1 MPITRKDA
9 PLPSIPQHQTFT
21 FPQDRHLLITTPRN
35 IFAWDSGGIHEI
47 FHSSKGGIV
56 AAKEAKDGSGMLAVA
71 SRNVVVM
78 HDTKRGKEESW
89 GLSAPEEEVRHLE
102 YSNDAKSLFLSNTSD
117 GVIQQYSVERSRLLA
132 PAQQHSSSPAAVAIS
147 PTGHLLLSGS
157 SSPPE
162 ISLKNLV
169 HNSSPT
175 LVMPEAS
182 SASVCC
188 AAFHPERP
196 NVFMLA
202 FRDGTVSAYDATRIK
217 KHYNSSGEDGEISHI
232 PNLHRSVV
240 FGTAS
245 VGRSGIA
252 APVIAVA
259 FLPGFKTRAVSVGH
273 DGRCRLFDFAN
284 GGVVLRTWHAK
295 APLTCLSVSAGKPS
309 RTKSTSSSLE
319 QQKER
324 SRKVASHTIGGPTSI
339 DSIIAVGRVDG
350 KVYLYDTLGLLLA
363 QKSVS
368 SQEDAILSLEWARGP
383 SPMSIKDSIGHF
395 SDDSPPS
402 LEPNAMQTKAMQR
415 QTQVTSPNLPEPQ
428 PPGLGL
434 PPDLRPLKVSV
445 GRQFTFH
452 PDEVD
457 AGTVRRK
464 PASPGYEPPTPPVQ
478 NQYNDL
484 FSPVKVTGIATRAP
498 ARAHISS
505 PQRARPRISSTTFTK
520 QVPEHNGADP
530 RKLSILTSDSHA
542 TSSSSAPRSGRCQ
555 NVSSLRPVRRISSQ
569 LSPLSTKKRHITFK
583 GENNN
588 TGGDATFSR
597 QTTGARSRN
606 AREEQDY
613 LLATRKISADPKPGS
628 ISHTSSHQKTFP
640 ATSNSLTNTVQKHG
654 DQFRGGMPPVSEPE
668 DDIWFTS
675 ESEED
680 ERPRRSR
687 RPLIRPPARLASR
700 SQINS
705 KGTISTTAENH
716 QPAFVVNPPPEKL
729 TDKEDREVVTAE
741 ETCSDQMVSAKEQL
755 SPQPL
760 FSPGSENVRQLFPRS
775 SSLSPRHKKKQ
786 QSPAKPRR
794 RKQALNLTAIALN
807 AEIAARQQ
815 PKSPWARVRA
825 GKSGTTGARASG
837 SPHQQHARPVRK
849 NEFVT
854 VLDGSAEAEAF
865 ELPCSSQDCSVCGDT
880 RGRVKDLESE
890 VAHLKGEVVALKAV
904 LRQNGLPFPA
914 CLR

>member
-1 MPITRKDA
+1 MPTTRRDA
-9 PLPSIPQHQTFT
+9 PLPSIPQNKQTFK
-21 FPQDRHLLITTPRN
+21 FPQDRHLLITTPRH
-35 IFAWDSGGIHEI
+35 IFAWDTSGVHEV

-78 HDTKRGKEESW
+78 HDTKRGKEASW
-89 GLSAPEEEVRHLE
+89 GLNAPEEEVRHLE

-132 PAQQHSSSPAAVAIS
+132 PAQQHTSSPAAVAIS
-147 PTGHLLLSGS
+147 PTGHMLLSAS

-162 ISLKNLV
+162 ISLKNLA
-169 HNSSPT
+169 HNSLPT
-175 LVMPEAS
+175 LMMPEAS

-196 NVFMLA
+196 NIFMLA

-217 KHYNSSGEDGEISHI
+217 KDYNSSRDDGEISHI

-240 FGTAS
+240 FGTSS
-245 VGRSGIA
+245 VDRSGIA

-295 APLTCLSVSAGKPS
+295 APLTSLSILAGKPS
-309 RTKSTSSSLE
+309 RTKSTSSSSE
-319 QQKER
+319 PQKER
-324 SRKVASHTIGGPTSI
+324 RQKVASHTIGGPTSI

-350 KVYLYDTLGLLLA
+350 KVHLYDTLGLLLA

-368 SQEDAILSLEWARGP
+368 SQEDGIMSLEWVRGS
-383 SPMSIKDSIGHF
+383 SPMSIRDNIGHF
-395 SDDSPPS
+395 SDDSPAV
-402 LEPNAMQTKAMQR
+402 LESNTMHTSASQR
-415 QTQVTSPNLPEPQ
+415 QANVTSPTSPEPS
-428 PPGLGL
+428 GLGL

-464 PASPGYEPPTPPVQ
+464 PASPEHEPRTNLVP

-484 FSPVKVTGIATRAP
+484 FSPIKATGNATTAPVRA
-498 ARAHISS
+498 RISS
-505 PQRARPRISSTTFTK
+505 PQRARPRISSTTFTR
-520 QVPEHNGADP
+520 QVTEPNGADP
-530 RKLSILTSDSHA
+530 RKLSLLTFDSHA
-542 TSSSSAPRSGRCQ
+542 TSSSSATRSSRFQ
-555 NVSSLRPVRRISSQ
+555 NRSSLRPVRRVSTQ
-569 LSPLSTKKRHITFK
+569 VSPLSTKKRHITFSR
-583 GENNN
+583 ENDGP
-588 TGGDATFSR
+588 GGDATFSR
-597 QTTGARSRN
+597 QTTGAKSRN
-606 AREEQDY
+606 AQEEQEY
-613 LLATRKISADPKPGS
+613 LAARTTTSAAPKPSS
-628 ISHTSSHQKTFP
+628 ISHTSSLQRTFP
-640 ATSNSLTNTVQKHG
+640 ATSNGLMTTLQKDD
-654 DQFRGGMPPVSEPE
+654 DQFRGDTPPASEIE
-668 DDIWFTS
+668 EDIWFTS
-675 ESEED
+675 DSDED
-680 ERPRRSR
+680 ERRRRPR
-687 RPLIRPPARLASR
+687 RPLVRPPARLASR
-700 SQINS
+700 SQMNS
-705 KGTISTTAENH
+705 KGTISTTAEYRHLATINTRL
-716 QPAFVVNPPPEKL
+716 PENVAAG
-729 TDKEDREVVTAE
+729 EDRKLVTAE
-741 ETCSDQMVSAKEQL
+741 ESSSDQMLSAKEQL
-755 SPQPL
+755 SAQPL

-775 SSLSPRHKKKQ
+775 SSLSPRHKK
-786 QSPAKPRR
+786 QSSPSRPRR
-794 RKQALNLTAIALN
+794 TQTFNLTAIALN

-825 GKSGTTGARASG
+825 GKSATTTRASR
-837 SPHQQHARPVRK
+837 SPKQQSPRPVRK

-854 VLDGSAEAEAF
+854 VLNGSAEAEAF
-865 ELPCSSQDCSVCGDT
+865 VTQSSSQECSTCDNT
-880 RGRVKDLESE
+880 RGRVKNLESE
-890 VAHLKGEVVALKAV
+890 VAYLKGEVLALKAV

>member
-1 MPITRKDA
+1 MSTTRKDA
-9 PLPSIPQHQTFT
+9 PLPSIPQHGQKFT
-21 FPQDRHLLITTPRN
+21 FPQDRHLLITTPRH
-35 IFAWDSGGIHEI
+35 IFAWDSSGIHEV

-78 HDTKRGKEESW
+78 HDAKRGKEESW
-89 GLSAPEEEVRHLE
+89 GLNAPGEEVRHLE
-102 YSNDAKSLFLSNTSD
+102 YSNDAKSLFLSNTTD

-132 PAQQHSSSPAAVAIS
+132 PAQQHNSSPAAVAIS
-147 PTGHLLLSGS
+147 PTGHMLLSAS

-162 ISLKNLV
+162 VCLQNLA
-169 HNSSPT
+169 HNSLPT

-196 NVFMLA
+196 NIFMLA
-202 FRDGTVSAYDATRIK
+202 FRDGTVSAYDATRVK
-217 KHYNSSGEDGEISHI
+217 KDYNSSRKDGEISHI
-232 PNLHRSVV
+232 PSLHRSVV

-245 VGRSGIA
+245 AGRSDIA
-252 APVIAVA
+252 APVIAAA

-295 APLTCLSVSAGKPS
+295 APLTCLSVLAGKPS
-309 RTKSTSSSLE
+309 RTKSASSTSE
-319 QQKER
+319 RQKER
-324 SRKVASHTIGGPTSI
+324 SQRVASHTIGGPTSI
-339 DSIIAVGRVDG
+339 DSVIAVGRVDG
-350 KVYLYDTLGLLLA
+350 KVHLYDTLGLLLA

-383 SPMSIKDSIGHF
+383 SPMSIKDNIGHF
-395 SDDSPPS
+395 SDDSPAS
-402 LEPNAMQTKAMQR
+402 LKPNAMHTSASQR
-415 QTQVTSPNLPEPQ
+415 QAKVTFPILREPQ
-428 PPGLGL
+428 PSGLGL

-452 PDEVD
+452 PDEID

-464 PASPGYEPPTPPVQ
+464 RASPGHEPRPNLVQ
-478 NQYNDL
+478 NEYNDL
-484 FSPVKVTGIATRAP
+484 FSPIKTTRTATTAP
-498 ARAHISS
+498 PRARARMSS
-505 PQRARPRISSTTFTK
+505 PQRTRPRISSTTFTR
-520 QVPEHNGADP
+520 QVPELNGVGS
-530 RKLSILTSDSHA
+530 RKLSVLTSDSHA
-542 TSSSSAPRSGRCQ
+542 TSSSSATRSGRLK
-555 NVSSLRPVRRISSQ
+555 NVSSLRPVRRVSTQ
-569 LSPLSTKKRHITFK
+569 VSPLSTQKRHITFK
-583 GENNN
+583 RENNG

-597 QTTGARSRN
+597 STTGAKSGN
-606 AREEQDY
+606 ARYENTF
-613 LLATRKISADPKPGS
+613 LAASRKPSADPKFDS
-628 ISHTSSHQKTFP
+628 ISR
-640 ATSNSLTNTVQKHG
+640 AIG
-654 DQFRGGMPPVSEPE
+654 DQRSLPDKSNTPNKTTDYNNGQSRHEVPPLPQQEPE
-668 DDIWFTS
+668 DDIWLTS

-680 ERPRRSR
+680 ARPRRPR

-705 KGTISTTAENH
+705 KGTISTTAEKNH
-716 QPAFVVNPPPEKL
+716 PASVDNPPPKKP
-729 TDKEDREVVTAE
+729 TAKEAHKVITTE
-741 ETCSDQMVSAKEQL
+741 ETSSDPMATAKEHL
-755 SPQPL
+755 SPHPL

-775 SSLSPRHKKKQ
+775 SSLSPRHKKP
-786 QSPAKPRR
+786 QSPTTPRR
-794 RKQALNLTAIALN
+794 TRTQTLNLTAIALN

-825 GKSGTTGARASG
+825 GKH
-837 SPHQQHARPVRK
+837 SPSPSPSRPVRK

-854 VLDGSAEAEAF
+854 VLDGSEM
-865 ELPCSSQDCSVCGDT
+865 LSSCST
-880 RGRVKDLESE
+880 RDRVKNLESE
-890 VAHLKGEVVALKAV
+890 VAYLKGEVLALKAV